1 MAKRLPGPSPRLAG
15 YSYVRP
21 LGTGGFADVFMYEQE
36 MPRRVVAVKVLLSAG
51 VDAEVVRMFNAEADA
66 MAKLSAHPSIL
77 TVYEASIAPD
87 GRPYLVME
95 YCPRSLEG
103 YRTLH
108 LSVAETLRIG
118 VKISCA
124 LETAH
129 RSRMLHRDIKPSN
142 ILFTAYNTP
151 VLSDFGIATAIGPQ
165 RREGRTAMSVP
176 WSAPEI
182 VSEESTGS
190 VATEVWSLGAT
201 LYSLLAGRS
210 PFETGGHESR
220 DRLVARIRRA
230 RYTPV
235 DRVDVPAQLQDLLHR
250 TLSAAPERRP
260 GSALEVAQGLQ
271 GVETALGLPPT
282 PLEVVAEEWAQ
293 AGLRVTFDDEHVRG
307 VRRSTVGYVAR
318 RPAAAP
324 GEGDADAAP
333 TGSPHLRRVW
343 VALALGAAVLAGV
356 LVWLI
361 AVR

>member
-66 MAKLSAHPSIL
+66 MAKLSAQPSIL

-190 VATEVWSLGAT
+190 VATEGWALGRRCTPCWRAGVRSRPVAT
-201 LYSLLAGRS
+201 SRARGWWPASAALA
-210 PFETGGHESR
+210 
-220 DRLVARIRRA
+220 IRRSIA
-230 RYTPV
+230 STSP
-235 DRVDVPAQLQDLLHR
+235 
-250 TLSAAPERRP
+250 
-260 GSALEVAQGLQ
+260 
-271 GVETALGLPPT
+271 
-282 PLEVVAEEWAQ
+282 
-293 AGLRVTFDDEHVRG
+293 
-307 VRRSTVGYVAR
+307 RSCR
-318 RPAAAP
+318 ICC
-324 GEGDADAAP
+324 
-333 TGSPHLRRVW
+333 TGR
-343 VALALGAAVLAGV
+343 
-356 LVWLI
+356 
-361 AVR
+361 